1 MTQWRWI
8 ALAASLVL
16 AAGCSDGGDGTSQET
31 GPGPESKP
39 AEQAEQAEQTE
50 QASQAEEDAAGE
62 TASSDEPG
70 SGDSKGDMPRIE
82 GLIQSAL
89 KGGHRANGHAAR
101 DEYRNPAETLQFF
114 GLEPDMTVIELYPGG
129 SGWYTEV
136 LAPTLRKH
144 GKLIVAS
151 YPPDSEVEYFR
162 KSAEAYEKK
171 LADNPGVYGDV
182 EVVHFQPPKIL
193 DLGEAERAD
202 MVLTFRNLHNWHD
215 QEALGDVFE
224 ETFRVLKPGGVFG
237 VVEHRAAEDK
247 TIEDV
252 NVDEMGYMPEDYV
265 ISLAEEKGF
274 RLADTSDVN
283 ANPDDTADHP
293 MGVWTLPPT
302 LRYCKEMDDGDEKT
316 ECMEKYKA
324 IGESDRMTLKFV
336 KPAEE

>member
-8 ALAASLVL
+8 LLAASVALF
-16 AAGCSDGGDGTSQET
+16 AGCGGEDASQQTE
-31 GPGPESKP
+31 PESTPAEK
-39 AEQAEQAEQTE
+39 AEQADEVTR
-50 QASQAEEDAAGE
+50 AEEAAPE
-62 TASSDEPG
+62 QPATDRPG
-70 SGDSKGDMPRIE
+70 WGDNNGKVPKAGA
-82 GLIQSAL
+82 LIKSAL
-89 KGGHRANGHAAR
+89 KGGHRAKGHPAR
-101 DEYRNPAETLQFF
+101 DKYRHPAKTLQFF

-136 LAPTLRKH
+136 LAPVLHRH

-162 KSAEAYEKK
+162 KSAKAYEKK
-171 LADNPGVYGDV
+171 LADNPAVYGDV
-182 EVVHFQPPKIL
+182 EIVHFQPPKVM

-202 MVLTFRNLHNWHD
+202 MVVTFRNLHNWHEQD
-215 QEALGDVFE
+215 ALGDVFE
-224 ETFRVLKPGGVFG
+224 EAFRVLKPGGVFG
-237 VVEHRAAEDK
+237 VVEHRAAEGK

-265 ISLAEEKGF
+265 IELAEEKGF
-274 RLADTSDVN
+274 TLADTSDVN

-302 LRYCKEMDDGDEKT
+302 LRYCKEMDDGEEKT
-316 ECMEKYKA
+316 ECMKKYKA

-336 KPAEE
+336 KPATE